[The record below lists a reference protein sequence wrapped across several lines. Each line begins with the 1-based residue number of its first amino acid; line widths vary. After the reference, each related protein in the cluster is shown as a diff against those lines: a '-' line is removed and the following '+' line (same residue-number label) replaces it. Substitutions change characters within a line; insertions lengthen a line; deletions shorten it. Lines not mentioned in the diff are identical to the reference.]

1 VTEGEGA
8 SLELEEYSHFGMVG
22 RYLAGATNLP
32 FYPLRSY
39 DGTDMPAANPAIVP
53 MSSPYG
59 AETVHVVP
67 PVHPDVTIIHAQRAD
82 AAGDTQTWGLL
93 GSQKEAA
100 FAAEHV
106 IVVVEELV
114 DEAVIRADPNRT
126 LVPGHIVDAV
136 VVEPYGA
143 HPSFVQGRYDR
154 DNAFYV
160 EWDAI
165 SRDPERTTAWLDE
178 FVHGVADRAAYMERL
193 GPEVRARIEPTGPA
207 PAGPIDYGEYR

>member
-1 VTEGEGA
+1 
-8 SLELEEYSHFGMVG
+8 LEEYSHFGMVG
-22 RYLAGATNLP
+22 RYIAGATRLP

-39 DGTDMPAANPAIVP
+39 EGTDMPAANPAIRP
-53 MSSPYG
+53 LQSPYG
-59 AETVHVVP
+59 DDSVYVVP
-67 PVHPDVTIIHAQRAD
+67 PINPDVTIIHAQRAD
-82 AAGDTQTWGLL
+82 AAGNTQVWGLV

-100 FAAEHV
+100 FAASRV

-126 LVPGHIVDAV
+126 VLPSRIVDAV

-143 HPSFVQGRYDR
+143 HPSFAQGYYDR

-165 SRDPERTTAWLDE
+165 ARDAGRTAAWLDE
-178 FVHGVADRAAYMERL
+178 FVYGVEDRAGYMERL
-193 GPEVRARIEPTGPA
+193 GPAVRKRIQPTGTA
-207 PAGPIDYGEYR
+207 LAGPIDYGEYR